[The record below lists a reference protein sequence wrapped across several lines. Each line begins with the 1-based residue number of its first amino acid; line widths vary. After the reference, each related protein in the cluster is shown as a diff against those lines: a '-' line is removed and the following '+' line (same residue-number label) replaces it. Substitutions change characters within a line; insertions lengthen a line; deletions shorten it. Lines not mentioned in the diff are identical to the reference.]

1 MHRTPTPPPAN
12 DRDHVD
18 PMWSFDNMV
27 EVTDKDC
34 STAQLMENDPASNM
48 LVIYTGNEDSQA
60 TTLAVNRTPSVCAFG
75 GNGGDAACSFE
86 SMGRVEHSF
95 ALSTLEQGSSCNTLV
110 VDSGDRGSSGKS
122 LVVAAPMVVATTTG
136 MVTMNTENVCKG
148 HDGEWLNAT
157 QLKRL
162 LNRDPGPLERPSVLN
177 ALAFRCSSK
186 DCEERPCAQKLDEY
200 NLYKLRESLQMER
213 MNDGTDE
220 GFFR

>member
-1 MHRTPTPPPAN
+1 M
-12 DRDHVD
+12 
-18 PMWSFDNMV
+18 
-27 EVTDKDC
+27 
-34 STAQLMENDPASNM
+34 
-48 LVIYTGNEDSQA
+48 A
-60 TTLAVNRTPSVCAFG
+60 TY
-75 GNGGDAACSFE
+75 
-86 SMGRVEHSF
+86 
-95 ALSTLEQGSSCNTLV
+95 
-110 VDSGDRGSSGKS
+110 GDRGSSGKS

-200 NLYKLRESLQMER
+200 NLYTRTCYASHHFVLLQNR
-213 MNDGTDE
+213 LLN
-220 GFFR
+220 FFLS